1 MIDTSRAVRFTYTN
15 NRGQT
20 GTRRVVP
27 LAIAFDRNEWNPEEQ
42 WLMTGWDLDR
52 QALRVF
58 AMKLI
63 RDWAP
68 DPQ

>member
-20 GTRRVVP
+20 GTRRVIP
-27 LAIAFDRNEWNPEEQ
+27 LGIAYDRNEWNTEPQ

-52 QALRVF
+52 QAIRVY
-58 AMKLI
+58 AMRLI

-68 DPQ
+68 DPH